1 MVNMNE
7 KKSLFA
13 KVGDLASYT
22 LDGLLVKAKKVS
34 EGGGSGNFMTL
45 KRKAV
50 YVDDTFITNQ
60 GIFQEKTSIIPFD
73 ILRQVAERDMAALS
87 VINKIVNRVSAFSR
101 PQKDRFSMG
110 YVFTKK
116 NKKEEMS
123 DIDDKEVEE
132 LYKFFEFTGYTEG
145 REREDIRNFDTFL
158 RLIVWDALVYNQIGI
173 ECIPQKGN
181 ESELAYFTPVPGS
194 SVRRAMP
201 DLKSR
206 ISSLDGLIFNLD
218 RTTERNKLIT
228 KMEKEDLGEIKYV
241 QVYKQQVLAV
251 FTEDELIYK
260 FRRPSLEI
268 SCQGYPVGELEFL
281 INTIANHRTAEIHNE
296 VYFKQGHSSN
306 GILNIKEEMT
316 EEDLQGVKRLFQ
328 RQATGVRNAHRQLI
342 MAAPKGIEYIPM
354 SSLSNKDMEWHEW
367 MMYLIKLICSVF
379 GVNPAEINFDIS
391 KDSAQSLGDGG
402 KRNEVQLRDT
412 RNSML
417 RPLLNWIE
425 DVINND
431 LLPKYSSELSDKY
444 IFEFVG
450 LDALDEDQELDR
462 IKKKVTTVYT
472 VNEVRRELGMDD
484 LENGDIILDN
494 VFIQNKSSVEMQAQQ
509 EQMGGDMF
517 EGDVDL
523 FGNEEKDPLENE
535 EDRVAEEE
543 TGVEETMFDENQAK
557 AEKSL
562 RKSIEK
568 KGLKR
573 LKAKPIKIEW
583 FK

>member
-1 MVNMNE
+1 
-7 KKSLFA
+7 
-13 KVGDLASYT
+13 
-22 LDGLLVKAKKVS
+22 
-34 EGGGSGNFMTL
+34 
-45 KRKAV
+45 
-50 YVDDTFITNQ
+50 
-60 GIFQEKTSIIPFD
+60 
-73 ILRQVAERDMAALS
+73 
-87 VINKIVNRVSAFSR
+87 
-101 PQKDRFSMG
+101 
-110 YVFTKK
+110 
-116 NKKEEMS
+116 
-123 DIDDKEVEE
+123 
-132 LYKFFEFTGYTEG
+132 
-145 REREDIRNFDTFL
+145 
-158 RLIVWDALVYNQIGI
+158 
-173 ECIPQKGN
+173 
-181 ESELAYFTPVPGS
+181 
-194 SVRRAMP
+194 
-201 DLKSR
+201 
-206 ISSLDGLIFNLD
+206 
-218 RTTERNKLIT
+218 
-228 KMEKEDLGEIKYV
+228 
-241 QVYKQQVLAV
+241 
-251 FTEDELIYK
+251 
-260 FRRPSLEI
+260 
-268 SCQGYPVGELEFL
+268 
-281 INTIANHRTAEIHNE
+281 
-296 VYFKQGHSSN
+296 
-306 GILNIKEEMT
+306 
-316 EEDLQGVKRLFQ
+316 
-328 RQATGVRNAHRQLI
+328 